1 MKHVK
6 SERLAAALAII
17 AIAAML
23 GIPTLLF
30 AHAMYSFL
38 TPETFW
44 ERVAAMIMAI
54 LAGFGGL
61 ILGIIMVIV
70 ILELTE

>member
-1 MKHVK
+1 MKHAK
-6 SERLAAALAII
+6 LERLAAALAII

-30 AHAMYSFL
+30 AHIMYSWL
-38 TPETFW
+38 APETFW
-44 ERVAAMIMAI
+44 ERATAI
-54 LAGFGGL
+54 LLSGLAGAGGF
-61 ILGIIMVIV
+61 ILGIIVLMA

>member
-23 GIPTLLF
+23 GIPALLF
-30 AHAMYSFL
+30 AHVMYSWL
-38 TPETFW
+38 APETFW
-44 ERVAAMIMAI
+44 ERAVAIFLSG
-54 LAGFGGL
+54 LAGAGGFV
-61 ILGIIMVIV
+61 LGIMVLIA